1 MREDAIVVRPL
12 TAADRAAW
20 EPLWQGYQAF
30 YCISLPPEVSDGTFA
45 RMLDPAEPIHGLG
58 AFVDGELAAIAHYI
72 FHATTWSLAPRCY
85 LNDLFTAEAHRGRGL
100 ARRLIEAVYEAA
112 RSAGADRVYWLTH
125 KDNATAR
132 ALYDRVAEDVGFVQ
146 YRKLLP

>member
-1 MREDAIVVRPL
+1 MSEDGIVVRPL
-12 TAADRAAW
+12 AAADRAAW

-30 YCISLPPEVSDGTFA
+30 YRVSLPPAVTDGTFA

-58 AFVDGELAAIAHYI
+58 AFVDGELAAIAHYV

-85 LNDLFTAEAHRGRGL
+85 LNDLFTAEAQRGRGL
-100 ARRLIEAVYEAA
+100 GRRLIEAIYDAA
-112 RSAGADRVYWLTH
+112 RAAGAERVYWLTH
-125 KDNATAR
+125 KDNAAGR
-132 ALYDRVAEDVGFVQ
+132 ALYDRVAEDAGFIQ